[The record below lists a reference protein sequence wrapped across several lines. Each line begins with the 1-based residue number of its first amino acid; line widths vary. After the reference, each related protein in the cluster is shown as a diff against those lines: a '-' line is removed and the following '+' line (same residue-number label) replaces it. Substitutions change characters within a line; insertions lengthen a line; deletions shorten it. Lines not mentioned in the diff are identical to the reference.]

1 MAGDY
6 TKFSFKPEN
15 NYSGVYKQQGRV
27 SLDSDWNEQSE
38 IDDRRWRSET
48 IDIIG
53 ECVVPSSTSDGFR
66 VIPTEVVGNFNI
78 GIGRAYVDG
87 IQVECHGLDPQ
98 DYDPVLGEEQ
108 GTEPVPYTNQPYFPD
123 APDLTPTSGRRDLIY
138 LDVWQREVTVIEDPG
153 LKEIALGGP
162 DTTTRI
168 QTAWQVKAI
177 TDVGD
182 NVSCLDV
189 DQIQRW
195 YELTLPSGG
204 RLTTSTQ
211 APPPDDNLC
220 KISAA
225 GGYRGRE
232 NRLYRVEIHTPGQLG
247 TAQFKWSR
255 NNASVVATVTA
266 INTNQITVE
275 SLGRDEILRFNVGDW
290 VEVTDDHREYKGLS
304 GYMVQIT
311 EINEANRIITVDVD
325 DSDLNSYGFDATVGS
340 RHTRVRRWDQSEE
353 MEPDGLLTV
362 PDDPTDMVD
371 IEDGIRVSFD
381 LDPTDGEFK
390 IGDYWVF
397 YARTADGS
405 VEPLESAPPRGIKHH
420 YCRLALVTWGEEGE
434 LTDRGVDN
442 CRIFWP
448 PVGQKVGKEGCCT
461 AVVHPE
467 EDIQAALDS
476 LDPVT
481 GGCVCLKTGTHR
493 ITAPI
498 RIEKSN
504 VVLHGESQGTR
515 VERDN
520 GVNLVHIAP
529 IEGNNQITDVVV
541 EGIRFEVLGSLEAN
555 QESNIL
561 VCLNSCIN
569 TSIKNCGLAVASVP
583 DYPGG
588 SRIPVVQAIAV
599 DVKKSRYI
607 NIIGNNMDLEVF
619 GVQAE
624 GSTDLHVAENTITGG
639 VFREADDKIP
649 LGFTGIWIGEKVGH
663 TCRVER
669 NRIRNYWVG
678 VSLGDKAERSIITGN
693 EIIRP
698 SLGWQGD
705 IKLYAIDVKAPN
717 CFIIQNYI
725 DLFCPMY
732 GGIKVTGEHTCI
744 KDNKLQAKLL
754 TQGKRP
760 LGIFVGPLELS
771 GLPPDHVVIRNNTL
785 MGPLDGILVTGAE
798 GVTVARNHLE
808 GLPKQGNPRLGIV
821 VTSTPENLLPKNNTI
836 HNNKILDAESGIVL
850 GFGRGNRVINNS
862 VRNGGY
868 GIVALAETNLEVHEN
883 VVENMRAT
891 GLGGIGLFG
900 TMTVTHNRFA
910 SCAYKGL
917 PQTIAPAVGIFFSFA
932 DISVESCEVVNTGIL
947 KSDMRVV
954 AANPAYGIIAVFV
967 PSCRISNNRISYTS
981 LSLLKLDLDL
991 DKEDRALL
999 LVGPPSHAVYGDE
1012 QKRHAFGSAKVTGNF
1027 FHGPGC
1033 SHLVEFQ
1040 KINDSPDSDSRFE
1053 KLIFNNNNC
1062 EHLTKSEEG
1071 QQNRATVSFWGS
1083 HLIVMGNHVK
1093 ATVSSLPSM
1102 NFNYI
1107 KEVAVMGNVTTGDLI
1122 NLGNYIPT
1130 PQENFNVKI

>member
-177 TDVGD
+177 TDVGA
-182 NVSCLDV
+182 NVSCWDT
-189 DQIQRW
+189 IITRW
-195 YELTLPSGG
+195 NERTLPSGG

-211 APPPDDNLC
+211 VPPPDDNPC
-220 KISAA
+220 SISAA
-225 GGYRGRE
+225 GGYRGLE
-232 NRLYRVEIHTPGQLG
+232 NRLYRVEIHTPGPLG
-247 TAQFKWSR
+247 TARFKWSR
-255 NNASVVATVTA
+255 NNASVVASVTA
-266 INTNQITVE
+266 ININQITVE

-340 RHTRVRRWDQSEE
+340 RHTRIRRWDQSEE
-353 MEPDGLLTV
+353 MDPDGLLTV

-504 VVLHGESQGTR
+504 VVLHGESRGTK
-515 VERDN
+515 VVRDN
-520 GVNLVHIAP
+520 GVNLVNIAP
-529 IEGNNQITDVVV
+529 PTGSDEQITGVVV

-619 GVQAE
+619 GVQAEESTDLHVAE

-883 VVENMRAT
+883 VIENMRVT
-891 GLGGIGLFG
+891 GLGGMWLKD
-900 TMTVTHNRFA
+900 TMTVTHNRFV

-917 PQTIAPAVGIFFSFA
+917 PQGAPAVGIFFSFA
-932 DISVESCEVVNTGIL
+932 DVSIESCEVVNTGIL
-947 KSDMRVV
+947 ESGMEEV
-954 AANPAYGIIAVFV
+954 AKNPAYGIVAWRVL
-967 PSCRISNNRISYTS
+967 SCQISNNRVYT
-981 LSLLKLDLDL
+981 LLPLLL
-991 DKEDRALL
+991 ELNLAKEDRALL
-999 LVGPPSHAVYGDE
+999 LVAYSSNLAVS
-1012 QKRHAFGSAKVTGNF
+1012 KAMVTNNF
-1027 FHGPGC
+1027 FQGPGR
-1033 SHLVEFQ
+1033 SHLVEFS
-1040 KINDSPDSDSRFE
+1040 KMAKNLFE
-1053 KLIFNNNNC
+1053 KVIFNNNNC
-1062 EHLTKSEEG
+1062 EHLTESMESGEE
-1071 QQNRATVSFWGS
+1071 QWATVSFWGS